1 MMSQSIHKFVL
12 ICLFE
17 NFDTAEGGTGMKEL
31 GGRAA
36 KTERRG
42 AAEEGWRGGGGF
54 CLNGFLNDHPLVCIF
69 ITGRFPPPA
78 PPFLPDGGG
87 RGHPSEA
94 RSAAG
99 LNLEGELTVVAE
111 EDLIPCF

>member
-1 MMSQSIHKFVL
+1 
-12 ICLFE
+12 
-17 NFDTAEGGTGMKEL
+17 MKEL

-42 AAEEGWRGGGGF
+42 RGGGGGGGF
-54 CLNGFLNDHPLVCIF
+54 WLNGFLNDHPLVCIF
-69 ITGRFPPPA
+69 IPGRFLPAA

-87 RGHPSEA
+87 RGHSSEA

-99 LNLEGELTVVAE
+99 LNLEGELTLVAE